1 MMMGVFSS
9 YLREIRDAE
18 DEANG
23 IQNVRFSTAVQSGDG
38 VEILVELRDDGALRV
53 RLEAI
58 DADFLDVH
66 IIFYYVWCFL
76 AANALFCRWCCWS
89 IRSARGRARPFF

>member
-1 MMMGVFSS
+1 MW

-18 DEANG
+18 HEANG
-23 IQNVRFSTAVQSGDG
+23 IQNVRFSTSVQSGDG

-58 DADFLDVH
+58 DAHFLDVH
-66 IIFYYVWCFL
+66 DNYFVVVVGRYNRERVK
-76 AANALFCRWCCWS
+76 
-89 IRSARGRARPFF
+89 AR

>member
-1 MMMGVFSS
+1 MS
-9 YLREIRDAE
+9 YLREISDAE

-66 IIFYYVWCFL
+66 IIFYIWCFL
-76 AANALFCRWCCWS
+76 AANTLFCRCCWS
-89 IRSARGRARPFF
+89 IQTKRASQQRDLF